1 MGLAT
6 VSFTWQ
12 HTHTH
17 TIHLKG
23 PQQLLMG
30 LAMGIWVWVGVW
42 VSASVSVSVYN
53 NTNDGNNQ
61 PNLCALPTDLLT
73 SFRLIPPQNLNSKTR
88 FGFQLFWLSVF
99 GFRFSVF
106 SFDFSFMC
114 IISYVNFSYFFF
126 LVVVFFFF
134 IISQTGFLKWGNR
147 SKREEN

>member
-99 GFRFSVF
+99 GFWFSVF
-106 SFDFSFMC
+106 GFQFRFQFHVHYFICKFQLFLLSCCCFLLFHHFPDRFSQ
-114 IISYVNFSYFFF
+114 VRQP
-126 LVVVFFFF
+126 V
-134 IISQTGFLKWGNR
+134 
-147 SKREEN
+147 